1 MTIPSQTK
9 PLHVEKIV
17 FNDGSSITGADAF
30 LFNGFLVVDDGRHEA
45 PTWHNVDTVDRLED
59 VTYVEARQRVSLSN
73 W

>member
-17 FNDGSSITGADAF
+17 FNDGSIITGADVF
-30 LFNGFLVVDDGRHEA
+30 LFNGFLVVDDDQRA
-45 PTWHNVDTVDRLED
+45 PTWHNTNTVDRLEG
-59 VTYVEARQRVSLSN
+59 VTYVEARQRISA